1 MWDVSRKGS
10 EVIQFRVSPE
20 LRGALQAY
28 ATKYELDSDSAAA
41 RLILSTVL
49 GMEEGA
55 SAKDAARAAAVN
67 EAIWSATRLTRE
79 VMDSELM
86 NFAGAI
92 GKKLLQRVRGG

>member
-1 MWDVSRKGS
+1 MSRKGS
-10 EVIQFRVSPE
+10 EVVQFRVSPE

-55 SAKDAARAAAVN
+55 SPKESAFRAAVN
-67 EAIWSATRLTRE
+67 EAIWNATQIVRE
-79 VMDSELM
+79 TTNGALAD
-86 NFAGAI
+86 FAAAL
-92 GKKLLQRVRGG
+92 GKKLLQRVRAGG